1 MKELLTK
8 GNREATIETL
18 TKLGWEGQ
26 LIATLNI
33 KVSVDGKRA
42 EDGLFNIRGELSKDA
57 AKVQASKL
65 WEKAD
70 ENVILEVELPPGDF
84 FCFEGGRL
92 YSDSVS
98 TWTKKK

>member
-1 MKELLTK
+1 MPDLDDKHFKGNSDIPAEKVKELLTK

-42 EDGLFNIRGELSKDA
+42 EDGLFNIR
-57 AKVQASKL
+57 
-65 WEKAD
+65 
-70 ENVILEVELPPGDF
+70 
-84 FCFEGGRL
+84 
-92 YSDSVS
+92 
-98 TWTKKK
+98 